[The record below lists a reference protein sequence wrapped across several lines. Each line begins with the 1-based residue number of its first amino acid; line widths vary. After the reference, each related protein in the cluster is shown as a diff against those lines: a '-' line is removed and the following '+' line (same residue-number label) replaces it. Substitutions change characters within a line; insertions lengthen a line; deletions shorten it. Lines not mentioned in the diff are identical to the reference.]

1 MISIVMLL
9 LSLIPRSSSRS
20 RTGSMGSLVVDVT
33 QTHYQA
39 EQNHSITLEW
49 TFTPKPDTIT
59 SVYIYCQLLTGLR
72 ASVLLH
78 LHEGV
83 EVSESQDQQFSG
95 RVQFDRDELR
105 DGRIRLQVS
114 RLRTEDSGLYLCG
127 VRTAD
132 GLGSGQCRLNV
143 TVTDPPE
150 AERETETN
158 SHRPRRWI
166 SLYTGMGLMAQVALT
181 VCFYFFI
188 NSLCRKPHLPS
199 DPSDELV
206 EEVSTQTQNK
216 RF

>member
-1 MISIVMLL
+1 MKRLFVVIQLVNNNNQHPPHVMSFRILTL
-9 LSLIPRSSSRS
+9 ISLISCVS
-20 RTGSMGSLVVDVT
+20 GSLVVTVT
-33 QTHYQA
+33 
-39 EQNHSITLEW
+39 QNHSITLEW

-132 GLGSGQCRLNV
+132 GWSIGRCRLNV
-143 TVTDPPE
+143 TGE
-150 AERETETN
+150 LTEPLLTHFN
-158 SHRPRRWI
+158 QQVI
-166 SLYTGMGLMAQVALT
+166 VSLFFTYSQQQQIGLNLKQNLGKVQ
-181 VCFYFFI
+181 FI
-188 NSLCRKPHLPS
+188 VQL
-199 DPSDELV
+199 D
-206 EEVSTQTQNK
+206 
-216 RF
+216 

>member
-1 MISIVMLL
+1 MAFRINICFSDKQRLFVVIQLVNNNNQHPPHVMSFRILTL
-9 LSLIPRSSSRS
+9 ISLISCVS
-20 RTGSMGSLVVDVT
+20 GSLVVTVT
-33 QTHYQA
+33 
-39 EQNHSITLEW
+39 QNHSITLEW

-132 GLGSGQCRLNV
+132 GWSIGRCRLNV
-143 TVTDPPE
+143 TAATDRPEPE
-150 AERETETN
+150 AEPWESTVYCTVGLIAAALLGT
-158 SHRPRRWI
+158 SVI
-166 SLYTGMGLMAQVALT
+166 LYL
-181 VCFYFFI
+181 CFVQY
-188 NSLCRKPHLPS
+188 K
-199 DPSDELV
+199 
-206 EEVSTQTQNK
+206 
-216 RF
+216 